1 METKS
6 DKPSDKASSSDHK
19 RGGRG
24 ERGERGDS
32 QPMFARRRRPR
43 PSADLTFDY
52 KDVELLKQYVSEHG
66 KIVPRRISH
75 LSAKQQRQLRSA
87 VKNARQLALL
97 PYAVR

>member
-1 METKS
+1 METKT
-6 DKPSDKASSSDHK
+6 DKPADKAPSSDSK

-24 ERGERGDS
+24 ES

-43 PSADLTFDY
+43 PSKDLKFDY

-66 KIVPRRISH
+66 KIGPRRISH
-75 LSAKQQRQLRSA
+75 LSAKQQRELRCA

>member
-1 METKS
+1 METKT
-6 DKPSDKASSSDHK
+6 DKPSDKAPSSDNK
-19 RGGRG
+19 RGG
-24 ERGERGDS
+24 RGDS

-43 PSADLTFDY
+43 PSKDLKFDY

-75 LSAKQQRQLRSA
+75 LSAKQQRELRCA